1 MLLQTCGAGRA
12 ETIWRRWRRLRAG
25 AGAVVTGAFAATK
38 GGRCGIS
45 RAAGGLR
52 ERGRRA
58 GTRELAG
65 EGERKRER
73 EEKRQTRRCGGGVQ
87 KKAPIPRRVFG
98 ERTKRDQADWG
109 RGPHSGKRF
118 AASSARAGA
127 RPSSIARRGPN
138 NHGRATKFAMLPS
151 LPSLLRLPSLPP
163 RRHFTAIPAASRP
176 AAPAQSTQQPAAAH
190 SSPQQST
197 AAQPPA
203 KQKQAPH
210 LQGIYT
216 VNAQRPTPNNVTC
229 IRSTT
234 VKYPASHSSAQTMYF
249 CLRPLLIAL
258 HCICACTAHRTWKA
272 R

>member
-52 ERGRRA
+52 E
-58 GTRELAG
+58 EG
-65 EGERKRER
+65 EGEGKADEAL
-73 EEKRQTRRCGGGVQ
+73 RRWVQ

-176 AAPAQSTQQPAAAH
+176 AAQPSPHSSPQQPAAAH
-190 SSPQQST
+190 SSPQQPT

>member
-163 RRHFTAIPAASRP
+163 PAPFHCHPSGIPAGGPSP
-176 AAPAQSTQQPAAAH
+176 VHTAAR
-190 SSPQQST
+190 SSPQQPT
-197 AAQPPA
+197 AAHSRPA
-203 KQKQAPH
+203 PGKTETGTAPTRYLH
-210 LQGIYT
+210 S
-216 VNAQRPTPNNVTC
+216 QRPTPN
-229 IRSTT
+229 
-234 VKYPASHSSAQTMYF
+234 AQ
-249 CLRPLLIAL
+249 
-258 HCICACTAHRTWKA
+258 
-272 R
+272 